1 MAFDAAEIAREVQ
14 KQAVRHEKLHE
25 RLSGMVGPVADYQT
39 MTTAELAKYGLEKMG
54 VEPPDADEDP
64 CVVALENFL
73 HGRAGRA
80 MGASAGMDSA
90 GAAFV
95 DRYIQG
101 SANRSMD
108 GDADAGESSLDR
120 YINSPREDV

>member
-1 MAFDAAEIAREVQ
+1 MAFDVAEIAREVQ

-25 RLSGMVGPVADYQT
+25 RLSGMVGPVADYQE

-54 VEPPDADEDP
+54 IEQPDADDDP

-73 HGRAGRA
+73 NGRAGRA
-80 MGASAGMDSA
+80 MGGSPGGMDSA
-90 GAAFV
+90 GDSFV

-101 SANRSMD
+101 RANGSMD
-108 GDADAGESSLDR
+108 SA
-120 YINSPREDV
+120 SPGAKAIVAKFLGIE